1 VNIPPAEKRSKKTG
15 AKKMSYCKAAKGL
28 LVLDNSRLSQ
38 LLMEFIRNKITPEVI
53 FHPNVLT
60 NAISK
65 GRV

>member
-1 VNIPPAEKRSKKTG
+1 
-15 AKKMSYCKAAKGL
+15 MSYCKAAKGL